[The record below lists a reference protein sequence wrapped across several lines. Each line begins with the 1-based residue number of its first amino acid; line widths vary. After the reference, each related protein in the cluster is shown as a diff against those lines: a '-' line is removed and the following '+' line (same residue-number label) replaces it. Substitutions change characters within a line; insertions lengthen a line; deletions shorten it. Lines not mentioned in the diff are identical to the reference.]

1 MNKPQTRRPG
11 PSPAGFNRRQMIGR
25 TATATLGA
33 LALQPARAAEG
44 PAVVRGRIRQSI
56 VHWPFE
62 AFGEKWNGE
71 QICRIAHELGCQ
83 SVELVATDVYPI
95 LKQHGLTCAI
105 CQIDMSPD
113 APFVKGWNNPDHWP
127 RLTQATRAAIDAAA
141 EHGFP
146 NVICFTGF
154 SARNPDDP
162 ASPHLSLEEGARNC
176 VRGLKEMTRYAEQKQ
191 VTLCLEMLNT
201 RDDTHP
207 MKGHPGYQGNHTDY
221 CIDIIEAVGSPRLKL
236 LFDVYHVQV
245 MDGDVI
251 RRIHQLKDYI
261 GHVHTAGCPGRNEL
275 NDRQEINYRPVMQ
288 ALLDIGYTG
297 FVGQEYIPTCCPLD
311 GLRQAVSLCDV

>member
-1 MNKPQTRRPG
+1 MKTRKPRTSVPPQQG
-11 PSPAGFNRRQMIGR
+11 LNRRQMIGR
-25 TATATLGA
+25 TAAATVGA
-33 LALQPARAAEG
+33 LAMTSARAAEG
-44 PAVVRGRIRQSI
+44 PAVVHGRIKQSI

-71 QICRIAHELGCQ
+71 QVCRVARELGCL
-83 SVELVATDVYPI
+83 SVELVAADVYPI

-113 APFVKGWNNPDHWP
+113 APFVKGFNNPDHWP
-127 RLTQATRAAIDAAA
+127 RLMKATREALDAAA
-141 EHGFP
+141 AYGFP
-146 NVICFTGF
+146 NVICFTGY

-162 ASPHLSLEEGARNC
+162 ASPHLSPEEGAKNC
-176 VRGLKEMTRYAEQKQ
+176 VRGLKEMVRYAEEKQ

-221 CIDIIEAVGSPRLKL
+221 CIDIIKAVGSPRLKL

-251 RRIHQLKDYI
+251 RRIHQLKEYI

-288 ALLDIGYTG
+288 ALLDVGYTG